1 MTEGISWT
9 RIAGF
14 VLLAMAALLFGAGLV
29 VYITGFEVAAL
40 GMLAGFAVSTLA
52 LGLLAVPSAKR

>member
-40 GMLAGFAVSTLA
+40 SMLAGFAVSTLA
-52 LGLLAVPSAKR
+52 LGVLAVPSAKR